1 MILDVF
7 SELQKPLDQD
17 ESSFY
22 ADSIAQA
29 KLADAMGF
37 GCWWSVEH
45 HCTREFSYCS
55 TPDLFLTVLSQQT
68 ERIRLGTAGT
78 LAPFGI
84 HHPLQI
90 AERAA
95 FLDLM
100 SKGRLELG
108 LARSVER
115 EWETFGVDG
124 EEARVQVEEALRL
137 IPRYWTEKPFAY
149 SGKHLSIPPREVVP
163 RPLQKPHPPLW
174 VTSARMEGFERAGR
188 CGVGVLAT
196 LLLAPPEMLAV
207 AFEAYRKGLEQCV
220 PAGRFVNDQRALFTF
235 FHCARTRRE
244 AIESGAAEAA
254 LWFMNMQPEVYSVR
268 RSDWI
273 EGIRAQSV
281 TWIDGQSRVLAPGEA
296 QPAYDLDP
304 NDPVPVIALMNRQM
318 AGEKL
323 DPVEAFEA
331 LEPYDAVIIGDVDSC
346 LAKLRKLEQLGVDR
360 LMGLI
365 QMGSIPHEIVMRCI
379 RDAGECLI
387 PQLSGNAAASARRI
401 GLTQAEGHS

>member
-124 EEARVQVEEALRL
+124 QPEREFEGV
-137 IPRYWTEKPFAY
+137 
-149 SGKHLSIPPREVVP
+149 LSTGRE
-163 RPLQKPHPPLW
+163 
-174 VTSARMEGFERAGR
+174 GR
-188 CGVGVLAT
+188 C
-196 LLLAPPEMLAV
+196 
-207 AFEAYRKGLEQCV
+207 F
-220 PAGRFVNDQRALFTF
+220 D
-235 FHCARTRRE
+235 
-244 AIESGAAEAA
+244 
-254 LWFMNMQPEVYSVR
+254 
-268 RSDWI
+268 
-273 EGIRAQSV
+273 
-281 TWIDGQSRVLAPGEA
+281 
-296 QPAYDLDP
+296 
-304 NDPVPVIALMNRQM
+304 
-318 AGEKL
+318 KL
-323 DPVEAFEA
+323 
-331 LEPYDAVIIGDVDSC
+331 S
-346 LAKLRKLEQLGVDR
+346 
-360 LMGLI
+360 M
-365 QMGSIPHEIVMRCI
+365 
-379 RDAGECLI
+379 
-387 PQLSGNAAASARRI
+387 SGNSGMSSQHR
-401 GLTQAEGHS
+401 LS